1 MTEKELKENIKNP
14 AGGYFFYGDED
25 YLKEYY
31 TSLIKRATIDDEELS
46 PFNEYSFSDD
56 SFTAAAFE
64 DALSSPPMMSDLKFI
79 KVSLSEY
86 PPKSEKDTK
95 KLEGVIASLKDYPD
109 TVTVISVSPGGFDP
123 GSAKRPSRGLK
134 TLSASMNAVEFPLS
148 GEAKLIRW
156 LARHFAK
163 ESLASREDALKL
175 MISLCGR
182 GMHRLLGEAEKVAA
196 RAHVLGLSEV
206 TREVVTETVTATPE
220 EGAFE
225 LVNHVLSGNTQGAL
239 RLLAGAKRRGEN
251 PIKLLASITAAFC
264 DLAAVACM
272 SADGIDKKTI
282 AAALGIHEYRVEL
295 YSRSAASISPEF
307 LDDAV
312 AKCAEADLK
321 MKSASLGYVPLER
334 LICSV
339 GRGMGM

>member
-1 MTEKELKENIKNP
+1 MTEKELKDSIKNP

-31 TSLIKRATIDDEELS
+31 TGLLRGAVIDDEGLA
-46 PFNEYSFSDD
+46 PFNEYTFSDD

-64 DALSSPPMMSDLKFI
+64 DALEAPPMMSDLKFI

-86 PPKSEKDTK
+86 PPKIEKDVK
-95 KLEGVIASLKDYPD
+95 RLEGAIASVKDYPD
-109 TVTVISVSPGGFDP
+109 TVTVISVSPEGFDG
-123 GSAKRPSRGLK
+123 GSAKKPSRALK
-134 TLSASMNAVEFPLS
+134 VISASMNAVEFPLS

-163 ESLASREDALKL
+163 DSLGAGEDALKL
-175 MISLCGR
+175 MIFLCGR
-182 GMHRLLGEAEKVAA
+182 SMHRLLGEAEKVAA
-196 RAHVLGLSEV
+196 RAHVLGLPEV
-206 TREVVTETVTATPE
+206 TRDVVAETVTVTPE

-225 LVNHVLSGNTQGAL
+225 LVNNVLAGDTEGAL
-239 RLLAGAKRRGEN
+239 RLLARAKRRGEN
-251 PIKLLASITAAFC
+251 PIKLLSSITNAFC
-264 DLAAVACM
+264 DLAGVANM
-272 SADGIDKKTI
+272 VSEGIDKKTI
-282 AAALGIHEYRVEL
+282 SKALDIHEYRVEL
-295 YSRSAASISPEF
+295 YSRSAAGISLEF
-307 LDDAV
+307 LEDAV

-339 GRGMGM
+339 GRNERM